1 MKPEGFHTVMGA
13 DEPFQATHADR
24 EVNRIASAPEL
35 VRWTSP
41 SGVCLD
47 LHLPAT
53 VYPPR
58 EDTDL
63 LISALG
69 PHHLRQ
75 GSSWR
80 EIGCG
85 SGVVSWWAATNGC
98 RVTACDINPL
108 AVATTRGLLA
118 QHGLSARVHE
128 GGPGPAV
135 DGGLD
140 QWGGEQLYDTV
151 VWNTPYL
158 SSNVLEAGALGP
170 MEEAALTDTDDQGL
184 VPRLLELI
192 AAGRLLNERGTAFVT
207 VSSRGIGLDAQA
219 VAWRHGLAMRSV
231 ASTEFGDGETLQVL
245 AIWRPYVGSPV
256 VSLPTTKSTNDEVL
270 QHATRPGAS
279 VRAGHQSAGRGR
291 RGRDWETTP
300 GALLASWLVG
310 SGPSVEHGTLDQL
323 RVGEGLIRLVRS
335 WSGSGID
342 DVVLKWPNDVWIR
355 SSSGILA
362 KSGGVLFE
370 ALSRGDRH
378 RVALGIGLNTSTQ
391 EDGWC
396 GVDGLGLDVPLDD
409 LHQAVHAMVAS
420 LFERVEGLPQH
431 DTDLDHL
438 CAAVVAGA
446 SAFEGVFY
454 RNKAVRVVGVDA
466 DGFLLLQD
474 DPSSVSNPD
483 DMTWSVVQDGVEDVI
498 T

>member
-1 MKPEGFHTVMGA
+1 MYKRQ
-13 DEPFQATHADR
+13 PFQATHADR

-75 GSSWR
+75 GSSWL

-108 AVATTRGLLA
+108 AVATTRGLIA

-256 VSLPTTKSTNDEVL
+256 VSLPTTKRAQTMRCCNTPHDRAPAFVQGISPPVEGVEV
-270 QHATRPGAS
+270 
-279 VRAGHQSAGRGR
+279 VIGR
-291 RGRDWETTP
+291 RRRARCSPP
-300 GALLASWLVG
+300 G
-310 SGPSVEHGTLDQL
+310 
-323 RVGEGLIRLVRS
+323 
-335 WSGSGID
+335 
-342 DVVLKWPNDVWIR
+342 
-355 SSSGILA
+355 
-362 KSGGVLFE
+362 
-370 ALSRGDRH
+370 
-378 RVALGIGLNTSTQ
+378 
-391 EDGWC
+391 
-396 GVDGLGLDVPLDD
+396 
-409 LHQAVHAMVAS
+409 
-420 LFERVEGLPQH
+420 
-431 DTDLDHL
+431 
-438 CAAVVAGA
+438 
-446 SAFEGVFY
+446 
-454 RNKAVRVVGVDA
+454 
-466 DGFLLLQD
+466 
-474 DPSSVSNPD
+474 SSVPALRSNTGPL
-483 DMTWSVVQDGVEDVI
+483 TNSESGKG
-498 T
+498 